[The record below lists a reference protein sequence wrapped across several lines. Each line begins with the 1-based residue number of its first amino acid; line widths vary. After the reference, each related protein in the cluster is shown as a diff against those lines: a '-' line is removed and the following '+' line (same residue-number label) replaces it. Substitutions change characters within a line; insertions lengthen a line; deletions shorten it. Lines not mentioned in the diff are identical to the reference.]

1 MAIDINVLSQGLVK
15 AAGFI
20 VIIVLSLVVGRVG
33 GKLVERLLHEFEL
46 NRFVRKKWR
55 KLWLEE
61 AIGAIIRYG
70 IYILGI
76 VLALNYVGLGP
87 AIYRAIIAVIL
98 LFAIILI
105 TLNIGELLPNII
117 ARLKIRKLHIG
128 EKVEFD
134 GIKGEVIGNK
144 MTAYRIR
151 THDDDIIELPYSQV
165 KKMQGNV

>member
-1 MAIDINVLSQGLVK
+1 MAIDINVLSQGLVRV
-15 AAGFI
+15 AGFI

-46 NRFVRKKWR
+46 NRFVRKKGK

-61 AIGAIIRYG
+61 VIGAMIRYG

-87 AIYRAIIAVIL
+87 AIYRLIIAVIL

-105 TLNIGELLPNII
+105 TLNIGEFIPNVI
-117 ARLKIRKLHIG
+117 AKLTARKLHNG

-151 THDDDIIELPYSQV
+151 TLDNDIIELPYSKV
-165 KKMQGNV
+165 NKLLGNV